1 MYMYGLGINDIANE
15 KILQAGR
22 KHLTRRHSIQI
33 IHPAI
38 YLFRNERYYGG
49 GKAIID
55 N

>member
-1 MYMYGLGINDIANE
+1 MYGLGINDIANE